1 MGVKLKEIYS
11 AIKNDSG
18 LRAQMRLA
26 LMTGLPSQMAAEAKE
41 TEDLLKKFRQAYQEI
56 TLKECPL

>member
-1 MGVKLKEIYS
+1 MGMTLKDIYS
-11 AIKNDSG
+11 AIKNENG

-26 LMTGLPSQMAAEAKE
+26 MMTGIPSQMAAEAEE
-41 TEDLLKKFRQAYQEI
+41 TDELVEKFRTAYQEI